1 MKVHLAGK
9 KLDYSKT
16 HIVLEAGPTH
26 TGLESAKKLATL
38 AKAAGADS
46 VKFQTIDADRLMA
59 DKSVTFEYSYL
70 EKNAQGELAYVPIEE
85 SLYEILKRRHL
96 SKEEWKSLKDHCD
109 QIGIHMFT
117 TACYADE
124 VDYLVDE
131 LKIDSIKIN
140 SSDINQLDLIR
151 YVARKGVNIQLDT
164 GSSDLWEIEKAVIA
178 IEEEGNENII
188 IHHCP
193 SGYPARLESIHLRMI
208 PTLKEMFPNY
218 LIAFSDH
225 NPGFEMDVAAIS
237 LGAGMVEKTITL
249 DRFIKSCEH
258 SYSLEGSEIEEFI
271 QLIRDVEVAFGEKR
285 RMLPPEKRLKRKN
298 TRRSPYALRD
308 LKQGDL
314 IRKEDFEFK
323 RPGNGLSEEEFEVIL
338 GTSLGHDIQQG
349 ESLND
354 ERG

>member
-1 MKVHLAGK
+1 MNVRLGGK
-9 KLDYSKT
+9 KLEYSKT
-16 HIVLEAGPTH
+16 HIVFEAGPTH
-26 TGLESAKKLATL
+26 TGIESAKQLADL
-38 AKAAGADS
+38 AKNAGADS

-59 DKSVTFEYSYL
+59 DKNILFEYSYL
-70 EKNAQGELAYVPIEE
+70 HKDPDGNLSYIPIKEP
-85 SLYEILKRRHL
+85 LYDILKRRYL
-96 SKEEWKSLKDHCD
+96 SKDEWRELKLHCD
-109 QIGIHMFT
+109 SIGIHMFT
-117 TACYADE
+117 TACYKDE
-124 VDYLVDE
+124 VDFLVDE

-151 YVARKGVNIQLDT
+151 YIARKGVNIQLDT

-193 SGYPARLESIHLRMI
+193 SGYPARLESIHLNMI

-258 SYSLEGSEIEEFI
+258 SYSLEGGELLEFTRV
-271 QLIRDVEVAFGEKR
+271 IRDVEVAFGDKR
-285 RMLPPEKRLKRKN
+285 RILPPLKRVSRKN
-298 TRRSPYALRD
+298 TRRSPYALRE
-308 LKQGDL
+308 LKQGEL
-314 IRKEDFEFK
+314 IQAADFEFK
-323 RPGNGLSEEEFEVIL
+323 RPGNGLSEEEFEGLL
-338 GTSLGHDIQQG
+338 GTPLKEALMSNQPLIQ
-349 ESLND
+349 
-354 ERG
+354 